1 MKKKLLSMALAIC
14 FLFVNVGYVQAEDSI
29 AIVAPIG
36 DGYTES
42 VGWVDSGLKYET
54 ATTGRYMNGIGA
66 WCRYDK
72 NIDKS
77 GWYKV
82 ELYVV
87 GSHATSYSPEDV
99 RVEVLSGDSVLKEEN
114 MNFRSITTDEWI
126 TLGEFPAEEGSAL
139 GVKQTKVSGEVT
151 SCLRAG
157 AMRLT
162 YVRELDT
169 KIIASMDDGYS
180 ESSGWED
187 SGLKYETATI
197 GRYTNAREAWCRFDK
212 KIDTSGWYKVELYII
227 GNNSASD
234 SCEQVEV
241 AVLNQNDKCLQK
253 QVMNFYE
260 YKESGWVTLGSFC
273 MEQGTMLGV
282 KQTALDSGRCLRAG
296 AMRTTF
302 IKEPDSAVVT
312 SGDIGYTESDYWSD
326 SSMKYETSAQGRCA
340 AGIGTWCQY
349 ESEIKTSGKYRV
361 EVFVLPTHTESKSAS
376 KIDVSVLKNGSE
388 KSKKEVNFYTEAG
401 WVALG
406 EFNFKENDIA
416 GVRQT
421 TLSDGYNRAG
431 AMRVTHIDEMTAEAH
446 FIPAQMFSAA
456 DNWSFVD
463 DYLQYKTN
471 TQVTT
476 GTPTAEFT
484 VVDGGTYRVWSIARD
499 FATEDP
505 GTRTYKAKIDNIT
518 LNETFGDH
526 KEEGFRWEDGG
537 TVTLTEG
544 VHTISL
550 VSPKS
555 YARTQGFFL
564 TSDLNYVPD
573 TTNPEEMEKNFP
585 VKSLTARYPR
595 ADFPG
600 YANEELS
607 DTTVTTLENE
617 KYKINFIRGTNRLG
631 ETSVQNEIF
640 IKNNGALV
648 QIKDKNEDF
657 GFLMMSADKTS
668 HVRDCT
674 DVGMIFEQTLTID
687 GVSYAVNTTDFLKSG
702 YPYWFIPNSVQKI
715 SENEVKL
722 SFASQGNTE
731 LSATFSFDDLC
742 SDPKIKLDAKFNK
755 DGAYSFQFFVG
766 KGIYKENM
774 TTVTAPLLFTRNYVP
789 QKPAMWSEV
798 FLTTPMVTYTVNNK
812 AQNDLVTYGLAV
824 DPSCIP
830 QDIAYDS
837 TSRFSFSLRD
847 GQGNLCAQ
855 LQAPMFGNEK
865 ANFKAGDTYSFAVRL
880 LGGVNDW
887 YDTYKSVAA
896 DLYKVGDVRSNYYS
910 SINNAV
916 YNATDLILDDK
927 FGGWDDKAMGYY
939 YSEIKGDEGH
949 TGYLGEAQR
958 YLLSED
964 QTLLEERVVPTIAF
978 LLSRTSHHF
987 TKNTGNTNV
996 DLNHTLTTTPV
1007 LGSGADYLAL
1017 YKMSQ
1022 GRMPYLKEFAQADE
1036 RINAQTAAATY
1047 DLTKKP
1053 TDLGKVREAADK
1065 TITDTI
1071 GNAEYMNTIT
1081 QKGFVLE
1088 DYTPCIESLLLG
1100 YELLGEQKYLDAAEK
1115 LGRMLLTSVSTKGY
1129 HNGFATNTYHI
1140 DPETTANM
1148 HTAYADNE
1156 PWFWHGDTQW
1166 RLGYPEGQSGPLAGY
1181 APAVDLITEEDVP
1194 GWLPATVGLSTEHA
1208 FTPGHSNYILMNTWA
1223 SQLMRLS
1230 VYTGDEFFKTQARN
1244 ATIGRFSNYPGYY
1257 LERYWTDYMKA
1268 DYPYQ
1273 GPEYNI
1279 NFYTHTPSFIA
1290 SLEDYLMTEAWA
1302 RSEGKISFP
1311 YMTSNGYAYFS
1322 TRYYGHEPGSMYDE
1336 DGLWLWNERGILQD
1350 TNDVNL
1356 DYVAARK
1363 DNVLALALLNEAN
1376 EQKTFTV
1383 ALGDKIPDYTGNAK
1397 TYMANGEVG
1406 SVTVNQNVFEV
1417 TIPAKGI
1424 YTVVIP
1430 IRGLTIPGFVT
1441 DEFVHYSE
1449 NTEQTKSTH
1458 INGSG
1463 YVIQMDNT
1471 AYYAYIYI
1479 TDTDIRSLTVNYTV
1493 DGVSKSE
1500 TIKEYPFE
1508 TIIKVDDVTK
1518 PLTYTLS
1525 VKKSIFSLGESYGGG
1540 TLQPVS
1546 MTTGTKVMVNDT
1558 KVVVATGTAKAK
1570 GATVAETDAIGNAI
1584 ERPTVTDALYAA
1596 GITPQESGRPV
1607 VYLNNK
1613 AVVYPDITYINSNDV
1628 ITADYKTD
1636 GFQPICFG
1644 EKGTIISVMGPIDA
1658 PLTTGSYK
1666 FASRDYSA
1674 LQAVIPNVDI
1684 TDAMKGMHI
1693 NGVLTAAEG
1702 VLGAPSGTAWNGYIL
1717 FDNMPIVQSALNGTR
1732 LDYAMD
1738 GIEFVNEAYPEKTLC
1753 YDKSGNVLGLNPNKI
1768 TTNLANIYNT
1778 NQLYLTDKYTDGKV
1792 NIINNGTHYMI
1803 TTDGTR
1809 DVQIIVSTY
1818 NNDGKCEKIDV
1829 EKRVLTFAEPYVVQL
1844 KPNQKLFVW
1853 ENTNYEQA
1861 SFIPLVQE
1869 VGKK

>member
-54 ATTGRYMNGIGA
+54 ATTGRYMNGNGA

-197 GRYTNAREAWCRFDK
+197 GRYTNARGAWCRFDK
-212 KIDTSGWYKVELYII
+212 KINTSGWYKVELYII

-241 AVLNQNDKCLQK
+241 AVLNQNDKTLQK

-260 YKESGWVTLGSFC
+260 CKESGWVTLGTFC
-273 MEQGTMLGV
+273 VEQGTTLGV
-282 KQTALDSGRCLRAG
+282 KQTSLDGGRCLRAG

-302 IKEPDSAVVT
+302 VKEPDRAVVT
-312 SGDIGYTESDYWSD
+312 SGDAGYTESDYWSE
-326 SSMKYETSAQGRCA
+326 SSMKYETATQGRCA

-349 ESEIKTSGKYRV
+349 ETEIQSSGKYRV
-361 EVFVLPTHTESKSAS
+361 EMFVLPTHTESKSAS

-401 WVALG
+401 WVTLG

-431 AMRVTHIDEMTAEAH
+431 AMRVTYIDEMTAEAH
-446 FIPAQMFSAA
+446 FIPVQMFSKAN
-456 DNWSFVD
+456 NWSFVD

-476 GTPTAEFT
+476 GTPIAEFT
-484 VVDGGTYRVWSIARD
+484 VVDEGTYRVWSIARD
-499 FATEDP
+499 FATDDP
-505 GTRTYKAKIDNIT
+505 GTRTYKAKIDGIT
-518 LNETFGDH
+518 LGETFGDH

-537 TVTLTEG
+537 TVTLTAG

-550 VSPKS
+550 VSPKG
-555 YARTQGFFL
+555 YARTQGFLL
-564 TSDLNYVPD
+564 TSDLDYVPE
-573 TTNPEEMEKNFP
+573 TTNSEELKNNFP
-585 VKSLTARYPR
+585 VTSLTDRYPSV
-595 ADFPG
+595 DFPN
-600 YANEELS
+600 YANETLS

-617 KYKINFIRGTNRLG
+617 KYKINFIQGTNRLG
-631 ETSVQNEIF
+631 DISVQNEIF

-657 GFLMMSADKTS
+657 GFLMMSANKTS
-668 HVRDCT
+668 YVRDCT

-687 GVSYAVNTTDFLKSG
+687 GTSYPVNTTDFFKSG
-702 YPYWFIPNSVQKI
+702 YPYWFIPNGVQKI

-722 SFASQGNTE
+722 TFANQGDTE
-731 LSATFSFDDLC
+731 VSVNFSFDNLC
-742 SDPKIKLDAKFNK
+742 AEPKIQLDAKFNK
-755 DGAYSFQFFVG
+755 DGAYAFQFFVG
-766 KGIYKENM
+766 KGIRKENM
-774 TTVTAPLLFTRNYVP
+774 TAVTAPLLFTRNYVP
-789 QKPAMWSEV
+789 QQPSMWSEL

-812 AQNDLVTYGLAV
+812 AQNELVTYGLAV

-830 QDIAYDS
+830 QDIAYDN

-847 GQGNLCAQ
+847 GQGNLRAQ
-855 LQAPMFGNEK
+855 LQAPMFGNEN

-887 YDTYKSVAA
+887 YDTYKSVAT
-896 DLYKVGDVRSNYYS
+896 DLYNVSDARSNYYS

-927 FGGWDDKAMGYY
+927 YGGWDDKAMGYY

-949 TGYLGEAQR
+949 AGFLGEAQR
-958 YLLSED
+958 YLLSGD
-964 QTLLEERVVPTIAF
+964 RTLLEERVVPTIAF
-978 LLSRTSHHF
+978 MLSRASHHF
-987 TKNTGNTNV
+987 TKDTSNTVAGL
-996 DLNHTLTTTPV
+996 DHTLTLSPV

-1022 GRMPYLKEFAQADE
+1022 GRMPYLKELAQADE
-1036 RINAQTAAATY
+1036 SVNAQTAAAAY

-1053 TDLGKVREAADK
+1053 ADLQRVREAADK
-1065 TITDTI
+1065 AIADTI
-1071 GNAEYMNTIT
+1071 CSEAYMNTVNVG
-1081 QKGFVLE
+1081 GFVLS
-1088 DYTPCIESLLLG
+1088 DYTPYIESLLLG
-1100 YELLGEQKYLDAAEK
+1100 YELLGEQKYLDAAEN
-1115 LGRMLLTSVSTKGY
+1115 LGRRLLTSVSTKGY
-1129 HNGFATNTYHI
+1129 HNDFATNTYHI
-1140 DPETTANM
+1140 DPEATANM
-1148 HTAYADNE
+1148 HTAHADSE
-1156 PWFWHGDTQW
+1156 EWFWHGDTQW
-1166 RLGYPEGQSGPLAGY
+1166 RLGYPEGESGPLAGY
-1181 APAVDLITEEDVP
+1181 APVVDLITEEDVP
-1194 GWLPATVGLSTEHA
+1194 GWLPATVGLSTEHP
-1208 FTPGHSNYILMNTWA
+1208 FTAGHANYILMNTWA

-1230 VYTGDEFFKTQARN
+1230 VYTGDAFFKTQARN

-1290 SLEDYLMTEAWA
+1290 SLEDYLITEAWA
-1302 RSEGKISFP
+1302 RSAGKISFP

-1322 TRYYGHEPGSMYDE
+1322 SRYYGHEAGSMYDQ
-1336 DGLWLWNERGILQD
+1336 DGLWLWNEIGILQE

-1363 DNVLALALLNEAN
+1363 ENVVALALMNEAN

-1383 ALGDKIPDYTGNAK
+1383 ALGDKVPMFTGNAK
-1397 TYMANGEVG
+1397 AYSASGEVG
-1406 SVTVNQNVFEV
+1406 SVTVNNNVFEV

-1430 IRGLTIPGFVT
+1430 IKGITTPCYVA
-1441 DEFVHYSE
+1441 DEFVHYNE
-1449 NTEQTKSTH
+1449 NTEQTTSTH
-1458 INGSG
+1458 TNGSG
-1463 YVIQMDNT
+1463 YVIQMDDT

-1525 VKKSIFSLGESYGGG
+1525 VKKSIFSLGKSYGGG

-1546 MTTGTKVMVNDT
+1546 STTGTKVTVNDT

-1570 GATVAETDAIGNAI
+1570 GATVAEKDAIGNVI
-1584 ERPTVTDALYAA
+1584 NQPTVTDALYAA
-1596 GITPQESGRPV
+1596 SITPQDTGRLV

-1613 AVVYPDITYINSNDV
+1613 AVVYPDITYIHSNDS
-1628 ITADYKTD
+1628 ITAEYKAD
-1636 GFQPICFG
+1636 GFSPVCFG
-1644 EKGTIISVMGPIDA
+1644 EKGTIISVMGPIDV
-1658 PLTTGSYK
+1658 PLTTGNYK
-1666 FASRDYSA
+1666 FASWDYSA
-1674 LQAVIPNVDI
+1674 LQAVIPDVD
-1684 TDAMKGMHI
+1684 TQDAMKGMHI
-1693 NGVLTAAEG
+1693 NGILTATEG

-1717 FDNMPIVQSALNGTR
+1717 FDNLPIVQSALNGTR
-1732 LDYAMD
+1732 LDYAMAD
-1738 GIEFVNEAYPEKTLC
+1738 IEFVNEAYPEQTLS
-1753 YDKSGNVLGLNPNKI
+1753 YDKNGNVLGLNPDKI

-1778 NQLYLTDKYTDGKV
+1778 DALYLTDKYTDGKV

-1803 TTDGTR
+1803 TTDGTA
-1809 DVQIIVSTY
+1809 DVQIAVVTY
-1818 NNDGKCEKIDV
+1818 KEGGWFEDIDV

-1844 KPNQKLFVW
+1844 QPNQKLFVW
-1853 ENTNYEQA
+1853 ENTNYKETSLKPLTQA
-1861 SFIPLVQE
+1861 TGF
-1869 VGKK
+1869 